1 MYSYNVQPV
10 DVLDGDTVVFYV
22 DLGFY
27 IWTLV
32 PVRLTG
38 VDLHMPLT
46 KAEEKREKEAVKFL
60 KDKFEGIEKC
70 VIETHKND
78 EGDITADVV
87 IDGKTLNLELERRG
101 LLRGSSKLQPVH

>member
-1 MYSYNVQPV
+1 MYSYNAQLVEIH
-10 DVLDGDTVVFYV
+10 DGDTLVFYV

-38 VDLHMPLT
+38 IDIASPDKLDN
-46 KAEEKREKEAVKFL
+46 KRETQALKFL
-60 KDKFEGIEKC
+60 HDKFEGVEFC
-70 VIETHKND
+70 VIETHRD
-78 EGDITADVV
+78 EEGDITAD
-87 IDGKTLNLELERRG
+87 IIINGKTINQEMERRG